1 MAAGIRSLAPRAAL
15 AALGL
20 VAALVSG
27 PAPRAASASDPPAA
41 LEFPDTT
48 PGRRVRDYFAAFA
61 RDEAAMRAFLEANVS
76 ADDLAR
82 RPLADRLEVWREMRA
97 EHGRLAARRVAGTG
111 PDFIEIEAEN
121 AHGDRL
127 AMRFLFTAEPPHTL
141 RGIRV
146 EDLPGAGEGPPP
158 APTGPPPS
166 DEAIVAALGAELDSL
181 ARAGAFSGVAL
192 LDRDGATLY
201 ARAFGLASREERRP
215 NTLETRFN
223 LGSINKIFTHVAI
236 LQLAAEGR
244 LRLDDTVDRWLSD
257 YPREAGAKI
266 TLRMLLDHRG
276 GVPDMFASPYFRDGG
291 DPGRLRTHADW
302 YALVR
307 AMPLD
312 FEPGTRQAYSNGGFV
327 LLGEVVARASGH
339 DYHDVVRARIYRPA
353 GMTRSDSYA
362 RDEKVP
368 DRARPYTR
376 RAAHGGGAEPGGPAG
391 RDVTPELPGR
401 GSAAGGGYATAGDL
415 VRFARALRAGA
426 LVRGPDAAR
435 FVGPQGSLGIAGG
448 SPGVNALLISQGA
461 YTLVV
466 LANQDPPAAERFA
479 RTAGAM
485 IRRAAAAATDSGGAT
500 GARR

>member
-1 MAAGIRSLAPRAAL
+1 MAAGIRSLAPRGAL

-41 LEFPDTT
+41 LEIPETP

-61 RDEAAMRAFLEANVS
+61 RDEAAMRAYFEANVS

-121 AHGDRL
+121 AHGVRL
-127 AMRFLFTAEPPHTL
+127 AMRFLFSPEPPHTL

-146 EDLPGAGEGPPP
+146 EDLAGAGPPP
-158 APTGPPPS
+158 APAGPPPS
-166 DEAIVAALGAELDSL
+166 DEAIVEALGAELDSL
-181 ARAGAFSGVAL
+181 SAADAFSGVAL
-192 LDRDGATLY
+192 LDRDGKTIY

-223 LGSINKIFTHVAI
+223 LGSINKIFTHVAV

-244 LRLDDTVDRWLSD
+244 LRLDDTVDRWLPD
-257 YPREAGAKI
+257 YPGEAGAKI

-276 GVPDMFASPYFRDGG
+276 GVPDVFASPYFRDGG

-327 LLGEVVARASGH
+327 LLGEVVARASGR
-339 DYHDVVRARIYRPA
+339 DYHDVVRERIYRPA

-362 RDEKVP
+362 RDARVP

-376 RAAHGGGAEPGGPAG
+376 GAEHGGGAAPGGPSW
-391 RDVTPELPGR
+391 RDATPGLPGR

-415 VRFARALRAGA
+415 VRFARALRSGA

-435 FVGPQGSLGIAGG
+435 FVGPQGALGIAGG
-448 SPGVNALLISQGA
+448 SPGVNALLISEGP

-485 IRRAAAAATDSGGAT
+485 VRRAAAAAAGSGGPT